1 MVHTIV
7 SSLLTSAA
15 ILTSTTCAAT
25 VTVDPQLRH
34 ALKGSMISPKN
45 ILVSMNTGSRPS
57 SIIQSHNE
65 RSYDS
70 RVKKISSLHNELVEN
85 ARVSQER
92 VLEALSGY
100 SVPGREALGVPGVKS
115 LWISNQMYIP
125 NATPELIG
133 ELTLMD
139 DISWIYEEHV
149 ITVDEPIVAE
159 DGSSDVSAG
168 RASDAANEWGI
179 EKVEAPEVWASG
191 NTGEGVL
198 VGTIDTGVQGTH
210 EALKDNFVGDY
221 GWFDPYDQSPV
232 PIDTNGHGTHTM
244 GTIAGANGVG
254 VAPNSQWMACRG
266 YVKST
271 WIVICFTFSLD
282 IR

>member
-1 MVHTIV
+1 
-7 SSLLTSAA
+7 
-15 ILTSTTCAAT
+15 
-25 VTVDPQLRH
+25 
-34 ALKGSMISPKN
+34 MISPKN
-45 ILVSMNTGSRPS
+45 ILISLNTGSRSS

-65 RSYDS
+65 HSYDS
-70 RVKKISSLHNELVEN
+70 RVEKISSLHDDLVEN
-85 ARVSQER
+85 ARVSQKR

-100 SVPGREALGVPGVKS
+100 SVPGQEALGVSGVKS
-115 LWISNQMYIP
+115 LWISNQVYIP
-125 NATPELIG
+125 NATPELISA
-133 ELTLMD
+133 LSFMD
-139 DISWIYEEHV
+139 EISLIYEEHV
-149 ITVDEPIVAE
+149 ITVEEPIVAE
-159 DGSSDVSAG
+159 DGSSDVSTG
-168 RASDAANEWGI
+168 RASDAGNEWGI

-198 VGTIDTGVQGTH
+198 VGSIDTGVQGTH

-271 WIVICFTFSLD
+271 LVVIGFTLVTRHSSLD
-282 IR
+282 AIPTRVLNPP